1 MPSCPSDVA
10 PRPFA
15 RSNPQTPPIRRVA
28 ERERERDTPKPIT
41 RWPLKLNR
49 TAQENQAPR
58 IARTWPSSPPSHL
71 VSSRNR
77 NPIQGNLINNLLA
90 TLSLCACHNVKNSSE
105 KGHMIFSW
113 FLLQA
118 AGKISPCDLFS
129 PAIRCLRVHVNHG
142 LLSPCCVHLLRLLL
156 FSSVLG
162 IESDWI
168 CSLFLSLCVCVCQ
181 SPSRF
186 RVQDVT
192 TTDAIGDVGSSVG

>member
-1 MPSCPSDVA
+1 
-10 PRPFA
+10 
-15 RSNPQTPPIRRVA
+15 
-28 ERERERDTPKPIT
+28 
-41 RWPLKLNR
+41 
-49 TAQENQAPR
+49 
-58 IARTWPSSPPSHL
+58 
-71 VSSRNR
+71 
-77 NPIQGNLINNLLA
+77 
-90 TLSLCACHNVKNSSE
+90 
-105 KGHMIFSW
+105 
-113 FLLQA
+113 
-118 AGKISPCDLFS
+118 
-129 PAIRCLRVHVNHG
+129 LRVHVNHG